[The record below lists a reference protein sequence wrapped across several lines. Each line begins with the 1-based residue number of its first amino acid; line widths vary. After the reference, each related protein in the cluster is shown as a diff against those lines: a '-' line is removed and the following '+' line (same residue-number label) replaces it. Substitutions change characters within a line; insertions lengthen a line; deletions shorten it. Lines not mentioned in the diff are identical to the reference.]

1 MKRIIKSIVI
11 ILLLLLTSCGR
22 VTEQQA
28 REALHNNLIKRY
40 GEEFEIGYMGRRSDG
55 KEIWYEAEIYPSKYK
70 GIPKEYDKYYRST
83 GSVDIKKGIFGEKI
97 DYTGDL
103 YREVLINESA
113 SKFYLTKLKELFG
126 ENVLPVFNIDV
137 SKLAINPDY
146 YETLKN
152 RLAEGRSLKLKGG
165 IYIFGRVE
173 NDEDREWYRKQIY
186 EFVQFMKQT
195 GTFEYVWLWVV
206 VADERVLSDDFVNN
220 TEDKEKLLSLH
231 NGNETEFRKQRAEIM
246 KKYSKSYEETP
257 IENIR
262 ERTEN
267 ILKSDLYNPN
277 GNSIGITKL
286 TYYNHI
292 LVSLLASKK
301 YIKSN
306 SLEEEYLL
314 KDYDKI
320 EDVEFYEEHY

>member
-11 ILLLLLTSCGR
+11 ISLLLLTSCRR

-70 GIPKEYDKYYRST
+70 GTPKEYDKYYRST
-83 GSVDIKKGIFGEKI
+83 GSVDIRKGIFGEKI

-195 GTFEYVWLWVV
+195 GTFEYVDLGITVI
-206 VADERVLSDDFVNN
+206 DERELVNLDNPHKYIENLSNDL
-220 TEDKEKLLSLH
+220 DKETWRKERRRLMKNGDEEFVKLSKDELKNRINSL
-231 NGNETEFRKQRAEIM
+231 NKGSYDDSGFINLLFTRI
-246 KKYSKSYEETP
+246 YSP
-257 IENIR
+257 
-262 ERTEN
+262 
-267 ILKSDLYNPN
+267 
-277 GNSIGITKL
+277 
-286 TYYNHI
+286 
-292 LVSLLASKK
+292 K
-301 YIKSN
+301 YIKSKGWNESNRKELYEEIKEYN
-306 SLEEEYLL
+306 S
-314 KDYDKI
+314 I
-320 EDVEFYEEHY
+320 EDITFKMEWW